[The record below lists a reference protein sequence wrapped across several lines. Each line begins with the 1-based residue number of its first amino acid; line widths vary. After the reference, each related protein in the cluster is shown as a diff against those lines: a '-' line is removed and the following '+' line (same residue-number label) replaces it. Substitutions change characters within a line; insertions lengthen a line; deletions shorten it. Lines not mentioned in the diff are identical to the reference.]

1 MRVSNDTLRSAF
13 LAALDDARRR
23 VVETQ
28 QQVSTGLRINSPSDD
43 PVAAAR
49 VAHLDSSLAR
59 LDQYQANAIFARN
72 QLGLEEEALG
82 EAIGHLQRI
91 RELTLQANNGSASS
105 GDRQV
110 IASEIR
116 QHRDGLLALANTTD
130 VDGRHL
136 FAGYRESATPFTVA
150 AGGSVV
156 YNGDQGQRT
165 LQISDSR
172 FVAINDSGADVFQ
185 RIPEGNG
192 TFVAGVSAA
201 NTGTGILGSSS
212 LANPASWVADTYTIT
227 FLTPTSYEVRNSA
240 NALVVA
246 GAFTPTQSLTFA
258 GVELRIDGAPAAGD
272 TFTVAPA
279 AQRDVFST
287 LDRLIAAIETPGGS
301 PAQQAQ
307 MHGNI
312 GQRLADLD
320 NALSHMIDA
329 RGEIGARVRALDQQ
343 EGLNAD
349 FALHL
354 NTDAVGRSRP
364 RLCRSHE
371 PVVPGALRP
380 RRGTTGIRARAEPL
394 LVQISLAETPTC
406 AIASAGS

>member
-1 MRVSNDTLRSAF
+1 MRVSSDTLRSAF

-28 QQVSTGLRINSPSDD
+28 HQVSTGLRINSPSDD

-49 VAHLDSSLAR
+49 VAHLDASLAR

-72 QLGLEEEALG
+72 QLGLEEEALA
-82 EAIGHLQRI
+82 EAISHLQRI
-91 RELTLQANNGSASS
+91 RELTLQGNSAGMSA
-105 GDRQV
+105 GDRHV

-116 QHRDGLLALANTTD
+116 QHREALLTIANTTD
-130 VDGRHL
+130 VDGRYL
-136 FAGYRESATPFTVA
+136 FAGYRESTTPFTVA
-150 AGGSVV
+150 PGGNVV

-172 FVAINDSGADVFQ
+172 FVAINDSGAQVFQ

-192 TFVAGVSAA
+192 TFVLNANAA
-201 NTGTGILGSSS
+201 NVGTGTLGSSGVV
-212 LANPASWVADTYTIT
+212 NPASWVADTYTIT
-227 FLTPTSYEVRNSA
+227 FPTPTSYEVRDST
-240 NALVVA
+240 NALIVA
-246 GAFTPTQSLTFA
+246 GAFTPSLSLTFA
-258 GVELRIDGAPAAGD
+258 GIELSIDGSPAAGD

-287 LDRLIAAIETPGGS
+287 LDRLATAIDSAAGN
-301 PAQQAQ
+301 PADRAEL
-307 MHGNI
+307 HSNV

-320 NALSHMIDA
+320 QAMAHLIDA

-349 FALHL
+349 FAVHL
-354 NTDAVGRSRP
+354 KTTLSAVRDLDYAEALSRLSQELFGLDA
-364 RLCRSHE
+364 
-371 PVVPGALRP
+371 AQQAF
-380 RRGTTGIRARAEPL
+380 ARAQNL
-394 LVQISLAETPTC
+394 SLFRFL
-406 AIASAGS
+406 

>member
-28 QQVSTGLRINSPSDD
+28 HQVSTGLRINSPSDD

-59 LDQYQANAIFARN
+59 LDQYQANATFARN
-72 QLGLEEEALG
+72 QLGLEEEALS
-82 EAIGHLQRI
+82 EAIDHLQRI

-105 GDRQV
+105 GDRQL

-136 FAGYRESATPFTVA
+136 FAGYTESATPFTVS

-172 FVAINDSGADVFQ
+172 FVAINDSGAEVFQ

-192 TFVAGVSAA
+192 TFVAGVNPA
-201 NTGTGILGSSS
+201 NTGTGTLGAGS
-212 LANPASWVADTYTIT
+212 LVNPAAWVADTYTIT

-258 GVELRIDGAPAAGD
+258 GVELRIDGSPAAGD

-287 LDRLIAAIETPGGS
+287 LDRLVAALDVPAST
-301 PAQQAQ
+301 PAQRAQ

-320 NALSHMIDA
+320 NALAHMIAA
-329 RGEIGARVRALDQQ
+329 RGEIGARVRSLDQQ

-354 NTDAVGRSRP
+354 NTTLSSVRDLDYAEAMSRLSQELFGLDA
-364 RLCRSHE
+364 
-371 PVVPGALRP
+371 AQQAF
-380 RRGTTGIRARAEPL
+380 ARAQNL
-394 LVQISLAETPTC
+394 SLFRYL
-406 AIASAGS
+406 

>member
-28 QQVSTGLRINSPSDD
+28 HQVSTGLRINSPSDD

-49 VAHLDSSLAR
+49 VAHLDASLAR

-72 QLGLEEEALG
+72 QLGLEEESLS

-192 TFVAGVSAA
+192 TFVARRQRREHGHRNARLEQRRR
-201 NTGTGILGSSS
+201 ILRAGSPTPTRLRFSRRRATRCATAPTRSSS
-212 LANPASWVADTYTIT
+212 
-227 FLTPTSYEVRNSA
+227 
-240 NALVVA
+240 
-246 GAFTPTQSLTFA
+246 
-258 GVELRIDGAPAAGD
+258 
-272 TFTVAPA
+272 
-279 AQRDVFST
+279 
-287 LDRLIAAIETPGGS
+287 
-301 PAQQAQ
+301 
-307 MHGNI
+307 
-312 GQRLADLD
+312 
-320 NALSHMIDA
+320 
-329 RGEIGARVRALDQQ
+329 RVR
-343 EGLNAD
+343 
-349 FALHL
+349 
-354 NTDAVGRSRP
+354 SR
-364 RLCRSHE
+364 
-371 PVVPGALRP
+371 
-380 RRGTTGIRARAEPL
+380 RRNR
-394 LVQISLAETPTC
+394 
-406 AIASAGS
+406 

>member
-28 QQVSTGLRINSPSDD
+28 HQVSTGLRINSPSDD

-49 VAHLDSSLAR
+49 VAHLDASFAR

-72 QLGLEEEALG
+72 QLGLEEESLS
-82 EAIGHLQRI
+82 EAIDHLQRI

-105 GDRQV
+105 GDRQI

-136 FAGYRESATPFTVA
+136 FSGYREAATPFTVG

-192 TFVAGVSAA
+192 TFVAGRGRCEHRHRNRLARAA
-201 NTGTGILGSSS
+201 VT
-212 LANPASWVADTYTIT
+212 NPAAWVADTYTVT
-227 FLTPTSYEVRNSA
+227 FVTPTTYEVRNSA

-287 LDRLIAAIETPGGS
+287 LDRLVAAIETPGGT

-354 NTDAVGRSRP
+354 NTTLSAVRDLDYAEAMSRLSQELFGLDA
-364 RLCRSHE
+364 
-371 PVVPGALRP
+371 AQQAF
-380 RRGTTGIRARAEPL
+380 ARAQNL
-394 LVQISLAETPTC
+394 SLFRYL
-406 AIASAGS
+406 